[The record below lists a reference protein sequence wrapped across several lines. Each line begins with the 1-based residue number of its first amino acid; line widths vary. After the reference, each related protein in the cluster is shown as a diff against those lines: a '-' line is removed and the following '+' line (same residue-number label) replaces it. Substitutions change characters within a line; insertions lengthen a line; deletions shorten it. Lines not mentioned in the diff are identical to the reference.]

1 MTVVNRSSLPA
12 GAPVG
17 VVYRRDPEAAA
28 PNSLSFSG
36 VRSMNQPFPA
46 ASTSSVTA
54 PGSASPRYQP
64 DRFVTSNLTFWRV
77 AIWAALRPVASQRC
91 SAAATISFR
100 SSRVSVLVTMLAEV
114 ANGGL
119 MVELAAPGARL
130 LTAIAV
136 PSAVTV
142 GVRPARGAASTPPGA
157 ANNALGLLGVAAVPA
172 I

>member
-46 ASTSSVTA
+46 ASTSSVTT

-64 DRFVTSNLTFWRV
+64 DRFVTSNLIFWRA

-100 SSRVSVLVTMLAEV
+100 SSRVSVWVTMLAEV
-114 ANGGL
+114 IGGGL
-119 MVELAAPGARL
+119 VLETPGRGA
-130 LTAIAV
+130 TSAGGV
-136 PSAVTV
+136 PSA
-142 GVRPARGAASTPPGA
+142 GGAVSTPPGA

-172 I
+172 M